1 MEPGVEPARVA
12 KPGKVPPGAHEGV
25 LDHVVRELAVS
36 DDQPAVASSLATDAP
51 TSAAK
56 AS

>member
-36 DDQPAVASSLATDAP
+36 DDQPGSGGNPFERVVNQP
-51 TSAAK
+51 
-56 AS
+56 